1 MAGLAHHLSIK
12 PRLGAPKARKRDLAS
27 LIGSSLCWGWRS
39 EVWPAGLGSAVFPPS
54 DSSDASLPG
63 FPQPVLLSFRVPP
76 PRTLTLRGGLTRRCL
91 SRRSFRVLE
100 GALTSSRPSPTPLTA
115 PPPRQE
121 TTSSAVFFHFITTH
135 ETWRLRRETNKEF
148 SFHLNLAHNPLTN

>member
-12 PRLGAPKARKRDLAS
+12 PRLGAPKARRRDLAS
-27 LIGSSLCWGWRS
+27 LTGSSLCWEWRS
-39 EVWPAGLGSAVFPPS
+39 EVWPSGLGSVPSFHPLIPANPAFS
-54 DSSDASLPG
+54 DSRSQCRSPSASLLPAL
-63 FPQPVLLSFRVPP
+63 LLSREDLPAGASPAGV
-76 PRTLTLRGGLTRRCL
+76 
-91 SRRSFRVLE
+91 SSVLE
-100 GALTSSRPSPTPLTA
+100 ALSLGPAQAPS

-121 TTSSAVFFHFITTH
+121 TTSSAVSFHFITTH